1 MDQNQPADRRCLP
14 GDMRESVELEPA
26 SVRRAD
32 SQRRRGQAVVLPPHQ
47 QRGKG
52 RGAVSSSPSSGR
64 RRSGASGLLLA
75 EGGDAAVRHHLHPVH
90 HLHVLF
96 ADCGTGGRGVEEMRV
111 ESAVGHGAVKAAD
124 GPDADREGFPLQQ
137 PPAGVSLGRRRG
149 AESF

>member
-1 MDQNQPADRRCLP
+1 
-14 GDMRESVELEPA
+14 MRESVELEPA
-26 SVRRAD
+26 SVRCAD

-64 RRSGASGLLLA
+64 RRSAASGLLLA
-75 EGGDAAVRHHLHPVH
+75 EGGDAAVRRRRHHLHPVH

-96 ADCGTGGRGVEEMRV
+96 VDGGAGGRGVEEVRV

-137 PPAGVSLGRRRG
+137 PPAGVSLGGRGG